1 VLLKDIAVVGALGT
15 TAFLF
20 AFLGVWHAR
29 RQPPDL
35 EGYVVS
41 RNRFGS
47 WMIFGTVVSSAM
59 GVWILFSPPQVGS
72 EQGIAGVI
80 GYGLGSAAPLALFA
94 VIGPRVRRLM
104 PQGYSLTEFVLYRYG
119 RAMYLATLVI
129 MLFYMATYAV
139 AELTAIAKAIRVLTD
154 IPDLWIPAVIVMGA
168 TFLYTAWGGLNATIV
183 MDVLQ
188 FWVIVPLLLIS
199 GLATLLLLGG
209 WQAALEPV
217 VLQTPQ
223 LLNPLSDAGL
233 KMGLT
238 LILAILSAEVFNQ
251 VNWQRIFAGRSNA
264 VVRRAYLASA
274 LVTVP
279 MIVIAGGLGILAM
292 HFGLQGD
299 VAFFELLKKLS
310 SQAGLLV
317 AVVVLA
323 IALAMSTLSALLNA
337 IASLLMDLR
346 RLRPALTRSQLLR
359 LARGLTVVLAVAM
372 IGIAAQGYDVLYLFL
387 LADLVCAG
395 ALVPILYGLYS
406 PYATGLSA
414 LLSSALGILVGA
426 LFFPKPDFSAWVALP
441 GAGDLLVS
449 FSLAIAVSTAV
460 CLGWG
465 QLFGKLGTG
474 KRFDFQCL
482 IESRKWDGF

>member
-1 VLLKDIAVVGALGT
+1 MLLKDVAVVAGLGT

-20 AFLGVWHAR
+20 AFLGLWHAR
-29 RQPPDL
+29 RQPQDL

-41 RNRFGS
+41 RNRFGG
-47 WMIFGTVVSSAM
+47 WMVFGTVVASAM

-104 PQGYSLTEFVLYRYG
+104 PQGYALTEFVLYRYG
-119 RAMYLATLVI
+119 KAMYLATVAI

-139 AELTAIAKAIRVLTD
+139 AELTAIAKAVRVLTD
-154 IPDLWIPAVIVMGA
+154 ITDLWIPAVIVMGA

-183 MDVLQ
+183 MDVVQ
-188 FWVIVPLLLIS
+188 FWVIVPLLLLS
-199 GLATLLLLGG
+199 ALATLLLLGG
-209 WQAALEPV
+209 WQAALAPV
-217 VLQTPQ
+217 ALKAPQ
-223 LLNPLSDAGL
+223 LLNPWSGEGL

-251 VNWQRIFAGRSNA
+251 VNWQRIFAGRSHA
-264 VVRRAYLASA
+264 VVRRAYIASA

-279 MIVIAGGLGILAM
+279 MIAIAGGLGILAM

-310 SQAGLLV
+310 SQIWLLV
-317 AVVVLA
+317 VVVVLA

-337 IASLLMDLR
+337 ITSQLMDVRL
-346 RLRPALTRSQLLR
+346 LRPTLTRSQLLR
-359 LARGLTVVLAVAM
+359 LARGLTVILSVAM
-372 IGIAAQGYDVLYLFL
+372 IVIAAQGYDVLYLFL

-414 LLSSALGILVGA
+414 LLSSTLGILAGA

-449 FSLAIAVSTAV
+449 FGLAIVVSSVV
-460 CLGWG
+460 CLGWAHLWGKPG
-465 QLFGKLGTG
+465 QGKPFEFDRLALG
-474 KRFDFQCL
+474 
-482 IESRKWDGF
+482 RKWDQG